1 MKEKMT
7 QREWDR
13 VVGIGKVPAEYS
25 YEPSAEADEA
35 ETSSAYDRA
44 KEAVDE

>member
-1 MKEKMT
+1 MKEKYT

-13 VVGIGKVPAEYS
+13 VVGIGQVPEEYR
-25 YEPSAEADEA
+25 YEPSDEADQK
-35 ETSSAYDRA
+35 ETAYDRA